1 MSDPGAPTPTPPPS
15 YDEHRAAAAQRSAG
29 PTGRPEPYRGFN
41 EQYHQQYGR
50 QYGTPQPPFGT
61 VPQRPYSGPNPWP
74 VQPAP
79 ERKPGTN
86 GFAIAALVFGIIGGI
101 PLAIIFGVIALGQTA
116 NGRQQGRG
124 QAIAGLICAGVW
136 LAGLAAVGVY
146 NVATEPER
154 DDSGSITDGGTLS
167 AYDIEI
173 GDCLNGLRA
182 VEYDTL
188 VTSLPAVP
196 CADPHEG
203 EVYASFELA
212 EGAYPGLDGVVAAA
226 DQRCAQ
232 ALATYSASAW
242 EDPNI
247 GLFYLYPD
255 ERGWRQTREV
265 VCIALAIEGT
275 LTGSLSEQPDT

>member
-1 MSDPGAPTPTPPPS
+1 MSDPGAPTPIPPPS
-15 YDEHRAAAAQRSAG
+15 YDEHRAAQRSAG
-29 PTGRPEPYRGFN
+29 PAGRPEPYRGFN

-61 VPQRPYSGPNPWP
+61 APQRFYTGPSPWP
-74 VQPAP
+74 VQQPA

-86 GFAIAALVFGIIGGI
+86 GFAIAALVFGIIGGV
-101 PLAIIFGVIALGQTA
+101 PLAIVFGVIALGQTA
-116 NGRQQGRG
+116 NGRQQGRA

-136 LAGLAAVGVY
+136 LAGMTAVGIY
-146 NVATEPER
+146 SVATEPER

-196 CADPHEG
+196 CTDPHEG

-232 ALATYSASAW
+232 ALATYSATAR

-255 ERGWRQTREV
+255 ERGWRQNREV
-265 VCIALAIEGT
+265 VCIALAIEGM
-275 LTGSLSEQPDT
+275 LTSSLSEQPGT